1 MGADNQGRL
10 IQATTVAS
18 EALRRLQAEYGKVVL
33 HIPGGAEDAGSPI
46 CLRDGELSLGPR
58 DVLLGEVD
66 GVCVYRMPSR
76 PGGLEPDRRYVLDL
90 INAMPVGF
98 SLSPGNGQA
107 FCLREVLAPSP
118 DTR

>member
-1 MGADNQGRL
+1 
-10 IQATTVAS
+10 
-18 EALRRLQAEYGKVVL
+18 
-33 HIPGGAEDAGSPI
+33 
-46 CLRDGELSLGPR
+46 
-58 DVLLGEVD
+58 VLLGEVD